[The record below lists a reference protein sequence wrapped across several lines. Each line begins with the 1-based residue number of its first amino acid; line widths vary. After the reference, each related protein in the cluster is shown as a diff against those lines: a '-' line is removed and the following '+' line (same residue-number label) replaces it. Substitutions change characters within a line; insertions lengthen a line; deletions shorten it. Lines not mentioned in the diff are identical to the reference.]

1 MEIFP
6 RRAPDSL
13 MYSCGESD
21 QRERRWEENN
31 NSNYRIYEEREE
43 TTYSKQIDGNYT

>member
-13 MYSCGESD
+13 MYSCGKSD
-21 QRERRWEENN
+21 QREDGKKIIQIIEFMKR
-31 NSNYRIYEEREE
+31 ER
-43 TTYSKQIDGNYT
+43 GNYLFKTNGCYQTI

>member
-13 MYSCGESD
+13 MYSCVGSD
-21 QRERRWEENN
+21 QREDGKKITIQII
-31 NSNYRIYEEREE
+31 IYERGGGG
-43 TTYSKQIDGNYT
+43 TSLI

>member
-21 QRERRWEENN
+21 QREDGKES

-43 TTYSKQIDGNYT
+43 TT

>member
-13 MYSCGESD
+13 MYSCVGSD
-21 QRERRWEENN
+21 QREDGKKITIQII
-31 NSNYRIYEEREE
+31 IYERGGGGGHHLFK
-43 TTYSKQIDGNYT
+43 TNRWKL